1 MSQDTYILI
10 ANSYSAT
17 HDRAMELV
25 ADLTETQLSWRA
37 VDLAPSVRF
46 HVWHLARWADL
57 VQEVF
62 NGPGTQI
69 WEHDHL
75 GERWGFPLYNL
86 GLGQAGGG
94 MDDAIALRLPL
105 PEKEPLLEYGRRTFA
120 NSNQA
125 VVTAAEAA
133 VDRVVINSV
142 AAEYFGE
149 EAAFADIV
157 LRMLRHDNRH
167 VGNIES
173 LRGLLG
179 LS

>member
-1 MSQDTYILI
+1 MSHDTHILI

-37 VDLAPSVRF
+37 DDSSPSIRF

-62 NGPGTQI
+62 NGLGTQL

-75 GERWGFPLYNL
+75 GERWGFPLDNL

-94 MDDAIALRLPL
+94 IDDATALQLPL
-105 PEKEPLLEYGRRTFA
+105 PKKEPLLEYGRRTFA
-120 NSNQA
+120 TSNQA

-133 VDRVVINSV
+133 VDRVLINSA